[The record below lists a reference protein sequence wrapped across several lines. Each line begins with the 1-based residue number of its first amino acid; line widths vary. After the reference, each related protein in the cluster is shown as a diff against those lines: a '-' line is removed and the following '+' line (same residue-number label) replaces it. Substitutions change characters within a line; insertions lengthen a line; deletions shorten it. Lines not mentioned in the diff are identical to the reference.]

1 MIFSPYFLYFSLT
14 KLYVNLNMK
23 KEGSLTYFKKH
34 KYSQESRER
43 GFHFFMNSHETDF
56 SPEESFEYYDV
67 LELQSH

>member
-1 MIFSPYFLYFSLT
+1 
-14 KLYVNLNMK
+14 MK

-43 GFHFFMNSHETDF
+43 GFHFFFMNSHETDF

>member
-1 MIFSPYFLYFSLT
+1 
-14 KLYVNLNMK
+14 MK